1 MRLNPAFLR
10 LAAAGQPGRARYFCG
25 LSAVYSFA
33 VRLFSVCFRAGH
45 WGWLLAGL
53 AACRPAPPAA
63 PPPALAARFEQL
75 LAQGD
80 SVYAEK
86 KGYRS
91 FTQAQRYYDSAR
103 TLADRSGDT
112 LLLAEAVFAKGR
124 VYDAWNQQPHQ
135 TVAYFQEA
143 ARLFGRRPAAW
154 RRYFYARYLV
164 AHAYDKIPDS
174 LRTVRELRRLRTA
187 LLHRPD
193 SVRRQVPTTV
203 EMALTATE
211 VHAYA
216 LADSLL
222 RELVQRPTV
231 RNDPETYNY
240 LDHYFLAQARLD
252 VRYRRRAA
260 LGYLDSLRAGY
271 ARVGNPFDQ
280 VYYGHNLADLYA
292 EAGQPT
298 LAYAY
303 LRRSDRLEDS
313 LNAGGAAGQLRQT
326 LVESE
331 ERATRRQRQYE
342 AGRQR
347 ARTWGLWGLGL
358 GLGIITLLSG
368 YLYRQQRLLR
378 QRAGALA
385 LANAAL
391 AQSNQQLDQQV
402 AQVELLNKEI
412 QHRVKNNLHMVYS
425 LLQMQERRTDNEE
438 VIAHL
443 QAARLRVE
451 SIAALHNQLLLS
463 PADGPDL
470 AAYLRTLISSVVSC
484 LANDRQVVTHLQTV
498 PLQLAPSAYLA
509 LSLILN
515 EWVTNSIKYAA
526 TPPPHVLE
534 ITVHV
539 RDVAGQTCVDY
550 ADNGVPPVGAHAPR
564 PGLGTQI
571 ITLLTRQ
578 LGATLATPPGQP
590 YHYTLCLPAPPH
602 GADLPHPHPGS

>member
-1 MRLNPAFLR
+1 MGRFFFKHL
-10 LAAAGQPGRARYFCG
+10 LAAYWCAALGLLLGAAACQPTPPPAGQ
-25 LSAVYSFA
+25 L
-33 VRLFSVCFRAGH
+33 
-45 WGWLLAGL
+45 
-53 AACRPAPPAA
+53 AA
-63 PPPALAARFEQL
+63 PPRPLAARFARL
-75 LAQGD
+75 LARGD

-91 FTQAQRYYDSAR
+91 FTQAQRYYDQAR

-112 LLLAEAVFAKGR
+112 LLLAEAIFAKGR

-135 TVAYFQEA
+135 TVAYFREA

-154 RRYFYARYLV
+154 RRYYYARYLL

-174 LRTVRELRRLRTA
+174 LRTVRELRGLRTE
-187 LLHRPD
+187 LLRAPD
-193 SVRRQVPTTV
+193 SVRRRVPSTV

-222 RELVQRPTV
+222 RQLVQRSAV

-240 LDHYFLAQARLD
+240 LDHYFLTQARLD
-252 VRYRRRAA
+252 VRYRRRSA
-260 LGYLDSLRAGY
+260 LGYLDSLRQGY

-280 VYYGHNLADLYA
+280 LYYGRNLAELYA
-292 EAGQPT
+292 EAGQPAP
-298 LAYAY
+298 AYAY
-303 LRRSDRLEDS
+303 LRRSERLGDS
-313 LNAGGAAGQLRQT
+313 LRDGGEASQLRQT
-326 LVESE
+326 LVASE
-331 ERATRRQRQYE
+331 ERAARRQRQYE

-358 GLGIITLLSG
+358 GLGIITLLSA
-368 YLYRQQRLLR
+368 YLYRQQRLSQ

-391 AQSNQQLDQQV
+391 AQSNQQLDEQAAQV
-402 AQVELLNKEI
+402 ALLNKEI

-443 QAARLRVE
+443 QAARLRVD
-451 SIAALHNQLLLS
+451 SIAALHNQLLTS
-463 PADGPDL
+463 PEEGPDL
-470 AAYLRTLISSVVSC
+470 AAYLRTLISAAVGC
-484 LANDRQVVTHLQTV
+484 LANDRQVVTHLQTE
-498 PLQLAPSAYLA
+498 PLPLPPSAYLA

-515 EWVTNSIKYAA
+515 EWVTNSIKYAS
-526 TPPPHVLE
+526 TPPAQLLE

-539 RDVAGQTCVDY
+539 RHMAGQTCFAY
-550 ADNGVPPVGAHAPR
+550 ADSGTPPAGGAR
-564 PGLGTQI
+564 PGLGTEI
-571 ITLLTRQ
+571 VTLLTRQ
-578 LGATLATPPGQP
+578 LGATLSTSPGQP
-590 YHYTLCLPAPPH
+590 YRYTLCLPAPPPD

>member
-1 MRLNPAFLR
+1 MRLV
-10 LAAAGQPGRARYFCG
+10 
-25 LSAVYSFA
+25 SA
-33 VRLFSVCFRAGH
+33 CFRARR

-53 AACRPAPPAA
+53 AACQATPPAA
-63 PPPALAARFEQL
+63 PPLVLAARFERL
-75 LAQGD
+75 LNQGD

-91 FTQAQRYYDSAR
+91 FGLAQRYYDSAR

-112 LLLAEAVFAKGR
+112 LLLAEAIFAKGR
-124 VYDAWNQQPHQ
+124 VYDAWNEQPRQ
-135 TVAYFQEA
+135 TVAYFQQA
-143 ARLFGRRPAAW
+143 ADLFSRQPAAW

-174 LRTVRELRRLRTA
+174 LRTVQALRSLRAELLA
-187 LLHRPD
+187 HPD
-193 SVRRQVPTTV
+193 SVRRQVPSTV

-211 VHAYA
+211 VHNYP

-222 RELVQRPTV
+222 RQLVHRPAV

-240 LDHYFLAQARLD
+240 LDHYFLTQARLD
-252 VRYRRRAA
+252 VRYRHPAHSA
-260 LGYLDSLRAGY
+260 YLDSLRAGY
-271 ARVGNPFDQ
+271 ARVGNPFDR
-280 VYYGHNLADLYA
+280 VYYSQNLADLYA
-292 EAGQPT
+292 GSSQPA

-303 LRRSDRLEDS
+303 LRRNTRLADS
-313 LNAGGAAGQLRQT
+313 LRRGGDATQLRQT
-326 LVESE
+326 LFASE
-331 ERATRRQRQYE
+331 ERAAWQQRHYE

-358 GLGIITLLSG
+358 SLATITLLSV
-368 YLYRQQRLLR
+368 YLYQQQRLS
-378 QRAGALA
+378 QRRAV
-385 LANAAL
+385 AL

-463 PADGPDL
+463 PTEGLDL

-498 PLQLAPSAYLA
+498 PLHLSPSAYLA

-515 EWVTNSIKYAA
+515 EWVTNSIKYAP
-526 TPPPHVLE
+526 TPPPQLLE

-539 RDVAGQTCVDY
+539 RAVGGQTCLDY
-550 ADNGVPPVGAHAPR
+550 TDNGVPPPPGQPVAPT
-564 PGLGTQI
+564 GLGTQI

-578 LGATLATPPGQP
+578 LGATLTTPADHS
-590 YHYTLCLPAPPH
+590 YHYTLCLPAPPPD
-602 GADLPHPHPGS
+602 GTFPAPARPGH

>member
-1 MRLNPAFLR
+1 MVGLLPAC
-10 LAAAGQPGRARYFCG
+10 Q
-25 LSAVYSFA
+25 
-33 VRLFSVCFRAGH
+33 
-45 WGWLLAGL
+45 
-53 AACRPAPPAA
+53 PAPPTG
-63 PPPALAARFEQL
+63 PPAALATSFRRL

-80 SVYAEK
+80 SVYAQK

-91 FTQAQRYYDSAR
+91 FAQAQRYYDSAR

-124 VYDAWNQQPHQ
+124 VYDAWNEAPRQ

-143 ARLFGRRPAAW
+143 ARLFARRPAAW

-174 LRTVRELRRLRTA
+174 LRTVRELRSLRTE
-187 LLHRPD
+187 LLAQPD
-193 SVRRQVPTTV
+193 SVRRQVPSTV

-211 VHAYA
+211 VRHYA

-222 RELVQRPTV
+222 RQLVHRPAV
-231 RNDPETYNY
+231 RNDPETFNY

-252 VRYRRRAA
+252 VRYRHPARSA
-260 LGYLDSLRAGY
+260 YLDSLQAGY
-271 ARVGNPFDQ
+271 RHLGNSFDR
-280 VYYGHNLADLYA
+280 VYYGYNLADLYA
-292 EAGQPT
+292 EAGQPAQ
-298 LAYAY
+298 AYYY
-303 LRRSDRLEDS
+303 LRRNTRLADS
-313 LNAGGAAGQLRQT
+313 LNSGGDAGRLRRT
-326 LVESE
+326 LFKSE
-331 ERATRRQRQYE
+331 EQAAQRQRQYE

-358 GLGIITLLSG
+358 GIGIISLLSG
-368 YLYRQQRLLR
+368 YLYRQQRLSR
-378 QRAGALA
+378 QRAEALA
-385 LANAAL
+385 HANAAL

-425 LLQMQERRTDNEE
+425 LLHMQERRTDNEE
-438 VIAHL
+438 VQAHL

-463 PADGPDL
+463 PTEGPDL

-498 PLQLAPSAYLA
+498 PLQLPPSAYLA

-515 EWVTNSIKYAA
+515 EWVTNSIKYAI
-526 TPPPHVLE
+526 PHEHVLE

-539 RDVAGQTCVDY
+539 HHAAGQTCLDY
-550 ADNGVPPVGAHAPR
+550 ADNGMPPAGAVAPR

-578 LGATLATPPGQP
+578 LGATLVTPPGQP
-590 YHYTLCLPAPPH
+590 YHYTLRLPAPPH
-602 GADLPHPHPGS
+602 GPDFPPAHPVG